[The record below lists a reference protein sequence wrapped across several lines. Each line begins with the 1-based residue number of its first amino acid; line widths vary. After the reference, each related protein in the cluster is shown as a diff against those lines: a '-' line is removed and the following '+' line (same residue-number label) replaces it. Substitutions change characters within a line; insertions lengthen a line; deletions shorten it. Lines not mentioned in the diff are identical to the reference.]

1 MRRLQGEFNWPLLGQ
16 QAGLGLVLGLA
27 VGYSLK
33 KALRAALLLL
43 GALTAVLVGLGRMGF
58 VTVHWEAVERSYT
71 RALAEAGGPS
81 GAMER
86 IIAWFSSSIAV
97 SGSFVVGFWL
107 GFRMG

>member
-1 MRRLQGEFNWPLLGQ
+1 MGQ

-43 GALTAVLVGLGRMGF
+43 GALVTVLVGMGRMGF
-58 VTVHWEAVERSYT
+58 VSVHWDAVERTYS
-71 RALAEAGGPS
+71 RALAETGGPA
-81 GAMER
+81 GAVER

-97 SGSFVVGFWL
+97 SGSFAVGFWL